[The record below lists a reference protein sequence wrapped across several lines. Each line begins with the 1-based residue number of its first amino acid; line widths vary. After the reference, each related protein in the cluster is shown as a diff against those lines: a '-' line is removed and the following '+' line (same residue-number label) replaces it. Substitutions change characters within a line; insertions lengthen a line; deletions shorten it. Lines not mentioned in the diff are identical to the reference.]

1 MPVPR
6 SDDTGVDYSRLNTN
20 RQDSEEVSTGS
31 TMRSKLYIVKNP
43 EKSQETEASITTEDL
58 YPDWQ
63 TLNPFFSTA
72 LRLMRE
78 ARVHIDQSIKYHS
91 YKELILA
98 DNEIQK
104 VQALLSELFCCRS
117 IGDGFGHI
125 VASVMHALQNTQGI
139 PLAENQVIAINR
151 VFFSLHQEPF
161 INFERAIDITDIL
174 EDVDLNILPTGLDFL
189 ADDLLSLTN
198 D

>member
-1 MPVPR
+1 MPAAIMPVPR

-78 ARVHIDQSIKYHS
+78 ARVHIDQSIKYH
-91 YKELILA
+91 K
-98 DNEIQK
+98 
-104 VQALLSELFCCRS
+104 
-117 IGDGFGHI
+117 
-125 VASVMHALQNTQGI
+125 
-139 PLAENQVIAINR
+139 
-151 VFFSLHQEPF
+151 
-161 INFERAIDITDIL
+161 
-174 EDVDLNILPTGLDFL
+174 
-189 ADDLLSLTN
+189 
-198 D
+198 

>member
-1 MPVPR
+1 M
-6 SDDTGVDYSRLNTN
+6 
-20 RQDSEEVSTGS
+20 
-31 TMRSKLYIVKNP
+31 
-43 EKSQETEASITTEDL
+43 
-58 YPDWQ
+58 
-63 TLNPFFSTA
+63 
-72 LRLMRE
+72 
-78 ARVHIDQSIKYHS
+78 
-91 YKELILA
+91 
-98 DNEIQK
+98 
-104 VQALLSELFCCRS
+104 QALLSELFCCRS